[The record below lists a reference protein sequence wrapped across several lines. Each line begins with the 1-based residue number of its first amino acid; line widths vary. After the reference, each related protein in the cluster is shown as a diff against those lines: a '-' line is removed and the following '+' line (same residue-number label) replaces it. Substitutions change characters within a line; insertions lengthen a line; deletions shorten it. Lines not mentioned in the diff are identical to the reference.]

1 MSIINRG
8 NLKAILSDFKTKV
21 EAKIQEIGKTVP
33 TKVSDLTNDAEY
45 QTKTEV
51 DSAIN
56 TAIGSVVQFG
66 VSVVDR
72 LPEEGQNDHT
82 IYLVASETA
91 GDKNAKTEYLY
102 VNGAWEI
109 IGETKVD
116 LTAYSTTEQVQALI
130 NAATT
135 PMTEQEVTAFNTE
148 LWGE

>member
-82 IYLVASETA
+82 IYLVPSETA
-91 GDKNAKTEYLY
+91 GDNNAKTEYLY

>member
-1 MSIINRG
+1 MAIINRE

-21 EAKIQEIGKTVP
+21 EAKIQEVGTVP

-56 TAIGSVVQFG
+56 TAIGSVVQ
-66 VSVVDR
+66 
-72 LPEEGQNDHT
+72 NDHT
-82 IYLVASETA
+82 IYLVPSETT
-91 GDKNAKTEYLY
+91 GDNNAKTEYLY
-102 VNGAWEI
+102 VNGSWEI

-130 NAATT
+130 DTATT
-135 PMTEQEVTAFNTE
+135 PMTEQEVAAFNTE
-148 LWGE
+148 LWGK